1 MAIRLEFNGM
11 LPAAISKFEELL
23 DAAKDLNPKIIKGYD
38 STAGK
43 DSYFYWGCAC
53 QITCSDMGALKVFAE
68 SLDIL
73 WADDDSG
80 QMAFTNNLD
89 INDFKTYRVNG
100 QLELTEEI
108 KNGE

>member
-1 MAIRLEFNGM
+1 MIIRLEFNGM
-11 LPAAISKFEELL
+11 LPLAISKFEELL
-23 DAAKDLNPKIIKGYD
+23 DATKDLNPKIIKGYD
-38 STAGK
+38 CTAGK

-53 QITCSDMGALKVFAE
+53 QITCSDMNALKILAE

-80 QMAFTNNLD
+80 QMAYTNNLD

-100 QLELTEEI
+100 QLELTEEM
-108 KNGE
+108 KMGE

>member
-1 MAIRLEFNGM
+1 MIRFEFNGM
-11 LPAAISKFEELL
+11 LPAAINKFEELL
-23 DAAKDLNPKIIKGYD
+23 LLVADLNPQIIKGYD

-53 QITCSDMGALKVFAE
+53 QITCSNMSSLKDFAE

-80 QMAFTNNLD
+80 EMAFTNGLD
-89 INDFKTYRVNG
+89 ITDFKTYRVNG
-100 QLELTEEI
+100 NLELTPEI
-108 KNGE
+108 EKE

>member
-1 MAIRLEFNGM
+1 MTIRLEFNGM
-11 LPAAISKFEELL
+11 LSAAISKFEELL
-23 DAAKDLNPKIIKGYD
+23 DAAKDLSPIIIKGYD
-38 STAGK
+38 SAAGK

-80 QMAFTNNLD
+80 EMAFKKSAEEEVLEPWCPT
-89 INDFKTYRVNG
+89 FKISESRA
-100 QLELTEEI
+100 
-108 KNGE
+108 

>member
-1 MAIRLEFNGM
+1 MAIRTEFTGM
-11 LPAAISKFEELL
+11 LPVAISKFEELL
-23 DAAKDLNPKIIKGYD
+23 DVAKALNPKIVKGYD

-53 QITCSDMGALKVFAE
+53 QITCSDMDALKVLAE

-80 QMAFTNNLD
+80 EMAFTNGLD
-89 INDFKTYRVNG
+89 IDDFKTYRVNG
-100 QLELTEEI
+100 NLELTEEM
-108 KNGE
+108 KMGE

>member
-1 MAIRLEFNGM
+1 MNVRLEFNGM
-11 LPAAISKFEELL
+11 LPVAISKFEELL
-23 DAAKDLNPKIIKGYD
+23 ETVKDLNPKIIKGYD

-53 QITCSDMGALKVFAE
+53 QITCSDMNVLKDFAE

-73 WADDDSG
+73 WAEDNSG

-89 INDFKTYRVNG
+89 ITDFQTYRVNG

-108 KNGE
+108 EKE